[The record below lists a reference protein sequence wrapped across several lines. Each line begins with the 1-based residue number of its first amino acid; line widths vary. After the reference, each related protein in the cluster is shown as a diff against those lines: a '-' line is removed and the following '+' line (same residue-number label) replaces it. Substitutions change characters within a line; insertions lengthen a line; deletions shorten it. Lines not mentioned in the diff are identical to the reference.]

1 MGFNSELGVTCHC
14 ALCAVWQAMAIR
26 TPPVA
31 PRCRRCLHVAL
42 PLHWVRLTPFA
53 STGTVV
59 PLFRQARYHHSG
71 GGFVAACC
79 CNHIWTS
86 SGCQGSRYEQQSAA
100 TSAAHRRGGVQP
112 HQQRMKN
119 LGRGGVVATVC
130 PSVPH
135 HCSTCF
141 HHACTAAS
149 CIVSRPVLLCLA
161 RCSGTTAV

>member
-1 MGFNSELGVTCHC
+1 LGFNTELGVTKSHVTVRCVLFGRLWPS
-14 ALCAVWQAMAIR
+14 APLLSPRVAVGA
-26 TPPVA
+26 
-31 PRCRRCLHVAL
+31 CKF
-42 PLHWVRLTPFA
+42 HWVRLTPFA

-112 HQQRMKN
+112 HQQRIKN

-135 HCSTCF
+135 HCRTCC

-149 CIVSRPVLLCLA
+149 CFVARPVLLCLA